1 MKEKKKV
8 LCTNLKIN
16 AIYQFLFLALVITL
30 IYSKTIFFE
39 YNLDDYIITDTLAG
53 KVNSFRDLFEILKL
67 PYNNAD
73 YRPIVFLSFGIES
86 LFFGE
91 LNPAISH
98 AINCVLYFLVCISGL
113 QLFKL
118 LFADSKNNFLV
129 FLGVLLFCVHPINT
143 EVVSSIKCRDNLLS
157 MLFGILSSVYYLK
170 FLKNNKPFYTLF
182 IAFIFSLFA
191 VFSKLDGF
199 GFTIFNL
206 FLVLFYN
213 TNRKLINIII
223 VICFTVLVI
232 NIRFF
237 VSDYFTNN
245 NLSGLITF
253 TENPL
258 SLVFTTSNRIIA
270 GINTIYFYFTKFI
283 YTSSSKYY
291 YGYNYYNILSTN
303 TVSFFGGII
312 IITGFIFA
320 FIYSI
325 LKKEKIITISIIG
338 IISTSIYALNFIQPV
353 AGIIADRYIFIAN
366 LFFCLLAVYSI
377 TKLFQ
382 CLKIQKHSY
391 TIITVV
397 VIVFS
402 ILSFKRVNAWRNFRT
417 LIDTDAPKL
426 YNSYEAMRIAAGAY
440 YKEYEAEKD
449 DAIRKDYLEKSIF
462 YAEKGVKVYPKNY
475 LLFLFLGQYY
485 FKNNQTENAIQA
497 FTKSIKNDTS
507 TIDAFVYLGD
517 VYYSIKKSDSALYY
531 YKNGLNIE
539 PTSQI
544 LINNISSVYYEMNDK
559 DGCLKFNHDL
569 LTKDSTIF
577 AAHENL
583 GYFYLNNNDTIKAI
597 DYFKKS
603 IKYGLDVN
611 SLPIK
616 IQ

>member
-1 MKEKKKV
+1 M
-8 LCTNLKIN
+8 
-16 AIYQFLFLALVITL
+16 
-30 IYSKTIFFE
+30 
-39 YNLDDYIITDTLAG
+39 
-53 KVNSFRDLFEILKL
+53 
-67 PYNNAD
+67 
-73 YRPIVFLSFGIES
+73 
-86 LFFGE
+86 
-91 LNPAISH
+91 
-98 AINCVLYFLVCISGL
+98 
-113 QLFKL
+113 
-118 LFADSKNNFLV
+118 
-129 FLGVLLFCVHPINT
+129 
-143 EVVSSIKCRDNLLS
+143 
-157 MLFGILSSVYYLK
+157 
-170 FLKNNKPFYTLF
+170 
-182 IAFIFSLFA
+182 
-191 VFSKLDGF
+191 
-199 GFTIFNL
+199 
-206 FLVLFYN
+206 
-213 TNRKLINIII
+213 
-223 VICFTVLVI
+223 
-232 NIRFF
+232 
-237 VSDYFTNN
+237 
-245 NLSGLITF
+245 
-253 TENPL
+253 
-258 SLVFTTSNRIIA
+258 
-270 GINTIYFYFTKFI
+270 
-283 YTSSSKYY
+283 
-291 YGYNYYNILSTN
+291 
-303 TVSFFGGII
+303 
-312 IITGFIFA
+312 
-320 FIYSI
+320 
-325 LKKEKIITISIIG
+325 
-338 IISTSIYALNFIQPV
+338 
-353 AGIIADRYIFIAN
+353 
-366 LFFCLLAVYSI
+366 
-377 TKLFQ
+377 
-382 CLKIQKHSY
+382 
-391 TIITVV
+391 
-397 VIVFS
+397 IVFS

-597 DYFKKS
+597 GYFKKS

>member
-8 LCTNLKIN
+8 LCTNFKIN
-16 AIYQFLFLALVITL
+16 VIYQFLFLALVITL

>member
-206 FLVLFYN
+206 FLVFFYN

-223 VICFTVLVI
+223 IICFTVLVI

>member
-597 DYFKKS
+597 GYFKKS

>member
-1 MKEKKKV
+1 
-8 LCTNLKIN
+8 
-16 AIYQFLFLALVITL
+16 
-30 IYSKTIFFE
+30 
-39 YNLDDYIITDTLAG
+39 
-53 KVNSFRDLFEILKL
+53 
-67 PYNNAD
+67 
-73 YRPIVFLSFGIES
+73 
-86 LFFGE
+86 
-91 LNPAISH
+91 
-98 AINCVLYFLVCISGL
+98 
-113 QLFKL
+113 
-118 LFADSKNNFLV
+118 
-129 FLGVLLFCVHPINT
+129 
-143 EVVSSIKCRDNLLS
+143 
-157 MLFGILSSVYYLK
+157 ML
-170 FLKNNKPFYTLF
+170 
-182 IAFIFSLFA
+182 
-191 VFSKLDGF
+191 
-199 GFTIFNL
+199 
-206 FLVLFYN
+206 
-213 TNRKLINIII
+213 
-223 VICFTVLVI
+223 FTVLVI

>member
-1 MKEKKKV
+1 M
-8 LCTNLKIN
+8 
-16 AIYQFLFLALVITL
+16 
-30 IYSKTIFFE
+30 
-39 YNLDDYIITDTLAG
+39 
-53 KVNSFRDLFEILKL
+53 
-67 PYNNAD
+67 
-73 YRPIVFLSFGIES
+73 
-86 LFFGE
+86 
-91 LNPAISH
+91 NPAISH

>member
-440 YKEYEAEKD
+440 YREYEAEKD

-539 PTSQI
+539 PTSQV

>member
-539 PTSQI
+539 PTSQV

-597 DYFKKS
+597 GYFKKS